1 VRIASLLSL
10 AVALAATAISWGT
23 LCLGEDGHMA
33 FEPSLAGGC
42 AAPDRASGTEPLP
55 AAVAGLAGRPQC
67 CGPCMDLPGASGE
80 WFERSPARR
89 PDPGP
94 LAHTGL
100 CLPAWAAQP
109 ARASVPLALAASARL
124 ARRAITLTTVLHC

>member
-42 AAPDRASGTEPLP
+42 VTPAGASGTEALP
-55 AAVAGLAGRPQC
+55 AAVAGLAARPQC

-80 WFERSPARR
+80 WLERSPAKRL
-89 PDPGP
+89 DPGP
-94 LAHTGL
+94 LAHTEL
-100 CLPAWAAQP
+100 YLPAWAAQP
-109 ARASVPLALAASARL
+109 VHASAPLALAASARL